1 MKILLTGVTGQVGS
15 QLEKILRKYG
25 QVVATSTQGCRKSIP
40 MDLASPDSIQ
50 QVVNK
55 IRPQL
60 IVNPAAYTAVDK
72 AEEDT
77 QVAEAINS
85 AAPAILAE
93 EAKNLGAGLIHFST
107 DYVYDGNGNMPF
119 TEESPTAPVNSYGKT
134 KLAGDEAIVKTNCPH
149 WILRTSWVWGSHG
162 NNFVK
167 TMLKLGRSKEELN
180 IINDQ
185 VGAPT
190 SAATLAHIVDKM
202 LEKAG
207 PQFIDF
213 MSDTS
218 GIYHVVNSGETTWH
232 GFAKEIFKQAHIK
245 GFHLKVDK
253 IGAITTDQYPTPAA
267 RPLNSRL
274 SLSKLEET
282 FQITPESWQ
291 EALATGME
299 PLLKSLT

>member
-1 MKILLTGVTGQVGS
+1 
-15 QLEKILRKYG
+15 
-25 QVVATSTQGCRKSIP
+25 
-40 MDLASPDSIQ
+40 MDLTSPSSIQ
-50 QVVNK
+50 QVINE

-60 IVNPAAYTAVDK
+60 IINPAAYTAVDK

-77 QVAEAINS
+77 QAAEAINS
-85 AAPAILAE
+85 TAPAILAQ

-107 DYVYDGNGNMPF
+107 DYVYDGKGDKPF

-134 KLAGDEAIVKTNCPH
+134 KLAGDEAIIKANCPH

-167 TMLKLGRSKEELN
+167 TMLKLGGSREELN

-190 SAATLAHIVDKM
+190 SAATLAHIVDQM
-202 LEKAG
+202 LQKAG
-207 PQFIDF
+207 LQVIDF
-213 MSDTS
+213 MTETS
-218 GIYHVVNSGETTWH
+218 GIYHAVNSGETTWH
-232 GFAKEIFKQAHIK
+232 GFATEIFKQAHTR
-245 GFHLKVDK
+245 GFPLKIEKV
-253 IGAITTDQYPTPAA
+253 GAITTEQYPTPAT

-274 SLSKLEET
+274 SLSKLEKT

-291 EALATGME
+291 EALITGMD
-299 PLLKSLT
+299 PLLLSLS